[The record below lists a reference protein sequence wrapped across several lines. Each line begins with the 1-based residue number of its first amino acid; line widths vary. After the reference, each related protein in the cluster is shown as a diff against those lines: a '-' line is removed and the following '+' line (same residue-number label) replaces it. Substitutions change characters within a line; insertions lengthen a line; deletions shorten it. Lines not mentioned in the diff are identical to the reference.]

1 MKTPPISEGDL
12 HAFLDGEL
20 DEARRAEVASYL
32 VEHPEPAERLE
43 IYRRQGDELRGALA
57 PIAEEPIPPRL
68 DLTRIIASR
77 NTLMKM
83 GSLYGLAAS
92 VLLVASGAVGGW
104 LLRGIRIENR
114 APSGIVAL
122 TEEAADSYNVFA
134 PDRVRPVEVRE
145 QPEMVKW
152 ASKRMNRAVAAP
164 DLTGEGYRFMGGRLV
179 STPHGPAV
187 LFMYDDDRN
196 TRIVFLSRPM
206 LVEKEA
212 RLMQHNQG
220 SVAAVAWADGGIGY
234 SLVGPV
240 SAKLLERIAGEVRR
254 QLTGTA

>member
-1 MKTPPISEGDL
+1 MKNPHITEGDL

-20 DEARRAEVASYL
+20 DDARRAEVMSYL
-32 VEHPEPAERLE
+32 AEHLEAAEQLD
-43 IYRRQGDELRGALA
+43 IYGRQREELRAALA
-57 PIAEEPIPPRL
+57 PIAEEVIPPRL
-68 DLTRIIASR
+68 ELTRIIASR
-77 NTLMKM
+77 NAPTRIANR
-83 GSLYGLAAS
+83 YGLAAS

-104 LLRGIRIENR
+104 FLRGIGIESR
-114 APSGIVAL
+114 ASSGILAL
-122 TEEAADSYNVFA
+122 TEEATDSYNVFA

-152 ASKRMNRAVAAP
+152 ASKRLNRTVAAP

-187 LFMYDDDRN
+187 LFMYDDDQN

-206 LVEKEA
+206 LVEKDA
-212 RLMQHNQG
+212 RLTQHSYG
-220 SVAAVAWADGGIGY
+220 GVAGVAWADGGIGY

-240 SAKLLERIAGEVRR
+240 SAKTLERVAGEVRR
-254 QLTGTA
+254 QLTNNA